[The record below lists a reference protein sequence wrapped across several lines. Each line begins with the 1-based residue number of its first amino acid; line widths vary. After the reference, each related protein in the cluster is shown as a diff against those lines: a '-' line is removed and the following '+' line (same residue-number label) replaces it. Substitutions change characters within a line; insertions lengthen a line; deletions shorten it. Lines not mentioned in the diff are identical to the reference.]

1 MSDPL
6 VQDFSEGT
14 RTLVPDSASSLPA
27 VSAGGRTT
35 SPTPAA
41 APVASPAFLAADAAL
56 AGEAVVVA
64 PLPRSDWPAAL
75 ADRAQSDPLAE
86 RVNKFTIDDEV
97 VSWSRPDDVPRQA
110 IERAWA
116 AR

>member
-1 MSDPL
+1 M
-6 VQDFSEGT
+6 
-14 RTLVPDSASSLPA
+14 
-27 VSAGGRTT
+27 
-35 SPTPAA
+35 
-41 APVASPAFLAADAAL
+41 
-56 AGEAVVVA
+56 VA